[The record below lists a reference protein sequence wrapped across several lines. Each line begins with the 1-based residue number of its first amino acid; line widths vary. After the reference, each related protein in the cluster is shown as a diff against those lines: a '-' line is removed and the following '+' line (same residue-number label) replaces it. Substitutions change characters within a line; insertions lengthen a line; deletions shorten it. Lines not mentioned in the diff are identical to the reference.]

1 MAFSFYHEHKTKDGL
16 PFYDGW
22 AFCSDSSEKYKANMT
37 ALKEYEGRYVSPK
50 SDESIAE
57 CAEHNPDKLVYKIDK
72 IGYGRNSY
80 FVKSNPEK
88 LSLAEIALIVDRGNL
103 CFGYCGSTYGVDIY
117 TD

>member
-1 MAFSFYHEHKTKDGL
+1 MAFSFCHEHKTKSGL

-50 SDESIAE
+50 SDESIVE
-57 CAEHNPDKLVYKIDK
+57 CAENNPDKLVYKLDN

-80 FVKSNPEK
+80 FVKSNPEN